1 MSAEDGAGVKNSVS
15 QESKKA
21 QGFQAANSLFFQLCL
36 GEI

>member
-1 MSAEDGAGVKNSVS
+1 MSAEDEAGVKNSVS

-21 QGFQAANSLFFQLCL
+21 QGFQAANSPSFQLCL